1 VGDALGEDALRKA
14 LYDALS
20 EAGNDR
26 KAFPAG
32 EGFRFHD
39 LRHTYGTL
47 AVQVYPVA
55 DVKAYMGHAQLATT
69 ELYAHHVPKHN
80 AAVALTDSSTLSER
94 PQKPGPEPGP
104 ETPRTKSDNQPPQAR
119 IRCLRFQAP
128 RLGRNS

>member
-1 VGDALGEDALRKA
+1 MRKA

-20 EAGNDR
+20 AAGIDR

-80 AAVALTDSSTLSER
+80 AAERADRLRQRSE
-94 PQKPGPEPGP
+94 KAGPERGP
-104 ETPRTKSDNQPPQAR
+104 ETPRTKSNNPPSSGTERA
-119 IRCLRFQAP
+119 LA
-128 RLGRNS
+128 GSGSTHSRNS